1 MLVSKIEKLLESSP
15 RDMILQFIIDNP
27 STHLRKIKN
36 CLSYSM
42 GTTQYHVSNL
52 EKEGKIISKRNGFY
66 KNFYHVGV
74 DSEEGVMSIL
84 NLDSPRKIILY
95 LLENEPS
102 NHLEI
107 AKGVELSSATVS
119 WHMKKLIQTGI
130 ISLRYD
136 GKYSIYSLKNRDEL
150 IPLLRQYKSSTWN
163 DMINNMVEIFS
174 AFDE

>member
-1 MLVSKIEKLLESSP
+1 MPVHEIEKQLERSP

-36 CLSYSM
+36 CLNYSM

-66 KNFYHVGV
+66 KNFYHVGIEP
-74 DSEEGVMSIL
+74 EEIMSIL

-95 LLENEPS
+95 LWENEPS

-107 AKGVELSSATVS
+107 AKGVGLSSATIS
-119 WHMKKLIQTGI
+119 WHMKKLIQIGM

-150 IPLLRQYKSSTWN
+150 VPLLRQYKSSTWKT
-163 DMINNMVEIFS
+163 
-174 AFDE
+174 

>member
-1 MLVSKIEKLLESSP
+1 MPVSEIEKQLEKPP

-36 CLSYSM
+36 SLNYSM

-66 KNFYHVGV
+66 KNFYHVGIE
-74 DSEEGVMSIL
+74 SKEEIMSIL

-95 LLENEPS
+95 LLQNEPS

-107 AKGVELSSATVS
+107 AKGVGLSSATIS
-119 WHMKKLIQTGI
+119 WHMKKLTQIGL
-130 ISLRYD
+130 ISLKYD
-136 GKYSIYSLKNRDEL
+136 GKYSIYSLKNRDGL

-163 DMINNMVEIFS
+163 DMISNMTEIFS
-174 AFDE
+174 AFNE